1 MYYHIDKC
9 IPIVHLSFY
18 HNLQNGRLLVVL
30 FRIKRRQQRQADRK
44 RPPVEGSVIG
54 AMKASV
60 HSFILSVGS

>member
-30 FRIKRRQQRQADRK
+30 FLIKRRQQRQADR
-44 RPPVEGSVIG
+44 
-54 AMKASV
+54 
-60 HSFILSVGS
+60 